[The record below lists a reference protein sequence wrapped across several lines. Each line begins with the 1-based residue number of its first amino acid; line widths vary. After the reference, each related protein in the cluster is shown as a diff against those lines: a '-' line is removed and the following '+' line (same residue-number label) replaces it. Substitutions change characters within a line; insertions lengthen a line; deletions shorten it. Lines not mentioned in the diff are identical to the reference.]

1 MRAERPWWYRAVAVV
16 ALLWNMAGLV
26 MFWKQVT
33 LTPEMVA
40 ALPPAQQQIRA
51 AMPAVVDVFFGVAVG
66 AGLLGALGLLLARRW
81 AVPLLLLSLLAG
93 GAQMG
98 TAYAATPAWALT
110 GARAAVFPLLLVL
123 VSLALWL
130 FARRAAARGWL
141 A

>member
-1 MRAERPWWYRAVAVV
+1 MRSDRPWWFLAVAVL
-16 ALLWNMAGLV
+16 ALLWNVVGLL
-26 MFWKQVT
+26 MFWQQVT
-33 LTPEMVA
+33 LTPELVA

-66 AGLLGALGLLLARRW
+66 AGLLGALGLLMARRW
-81 AVPLLLLSLLAG
+81 AVPLLLLSLLAVV
-93 GAQMG
+93 AQMG
-98 TAYAATPAWALT
+98 TAYAAAPVWALT

-123 VSLALWL
+123 VCLALWL